1 MNTKIIKLD
10 INNKMYETIT
20 AKQGDTESRFL
31 LFHLFDASLP
41 FDLTEKSVRVYGI
54 KPDGTKIFNDLVIND
69 VKKGYCTLKLTNQ
82 MLAIA
87 GLVKLE
93 LVIYS
98 GNKKLSSIPFMLN
111 VISSLN
117 SDDAVVSTNEFTS
130 LMNGLA
136 ALSEYDIY
144 KSNAKQVPGIKEEVS
159 NLSSQLENIA
169 NLQSDDVKEFQF
181 NATCSS
187 GDWYRL
193 FKIAE
198 TSISP
203 LINFNFQLYVYGSPV
218 QIINCN
224 VNIPFGEKNISIDCS
239 YIDGGDYTSVS
250 SKYFTQLR
258 LNKDG
263 NSYYI
268 ELFCNSN
275 IDNKTVRCKVN
286 NILRFPHSAYN
297 VTCENLVVSNS
308 GDKIYLE
315 AIANYKTEKGKLAF
329 KKNGNTIEIA
339 WKYNDVSDIMI
350 VFDKFGVNNLMQ
362 IAKINLI
369 TTKNPT
375 VSTDFSLGRIN
386 LSNSHTD
393 WISPIVVEAI
403 DNITGDA
410 LSNSDYTGG
419 CHGYTGGSGTATART
434 QNFNV
439 FLDGYIPIEQV
450 VLKGDKVVLKVRNNI
465 QAWNTKKNDGT
476 GREVLQ
482 EIVTYTVT
490 PGNID
495 VEVEIRALE
504 KIKITT
510 YYGMQ
515 VYFMNFWNNR
525 IFYKG
530 NGVNTS
536 SPLTEDRY
544 SPTKSKKQINEFW
557 LCNSDNNHWLS
568 ASVLNNYGIGN
579 HAYISDDDYQVRAM
593 PKIKKAYHNLITS
606 NIPVVLD
613 ISESIAWRGS
623 YKLWYNQLY

>member
-1 MNTKIIKLD
+1 MTKENNKVDINKHEMDIDTLKKQNVNDLSSIKELYRKLKEVEEKISQVKHIDNTLVKKIKKEYGNLKKIILD
-10 INNKMYETIT
+10 ENI
-20 AKQGDTESRFL
+20 Q
-31 LFHLFDASLP
+31 
-41 FDLTEKSVRVYGI
+41 V
-54 KPDGTKIFNDLVIND
+54 
-69 VKKGYCTLKLTNQ
+69 KLTND
-82 MLAIA
+82 IETIKS
-87 GLVKLE
+87 KLE
-93 LVIYS
+93 
-98 GNKKLSSIPFMLN
+98 
-111 VISSLN
+111 
-117 SDDAVVSTNEFTS
+117 T
-130 LMNGLA
+130 
-136 ALSEYDIY
+136 
-144 KSNAKQVPGIKEEVS
+144 
-159 NLSSQLENIA
+159 
-169 NLQSDDVKEFQF
+169 
-181 NATCSS
+181 
-187 GDWYRL
+187 
-193 FKIAE
+193 
-198 TSISP
+198 
-203 LINFNFQLYVYGSPV
+203 
-218 QIINCN
+218 
-224 VNIPFGEKNISIDCS
+224 
-239 YIDGGDYTSVS
+239 
-250 SKYFTQLR
+250 
-258 LNKDG
+258 
-263 NSYYI
+263 
-268 ELFCNSN
+268 
-275 IDNKTVRCKVN
+275 
-286 NILRFPHSAYN
+286 
-297 VTCENLVVSNS
+297 
-308 GDKIYLE
+308 
-315 AIANYKTEKGKLAF
+315 IANYKTDNGKLAF

-339 WKYNDVSDIMI
+339 WKYNDISDIMI

-403 DNITGDA
+403 NNITGDA

-419 CHGYTGGSGTATART
+419 CHGYTGGTGTGTART

-439 FLDGYIPIEQV
+439 FLDGYIPKEQV

-476 GREVLQ
+476 GREVIQ

-504 KIKITT
+504 KIKIST

-536 SPLTEDRY
+536 SALTVDTY

-606 NIPVVLD
+606 NNPVVLD
-613 ISESIAWRGS
+613 ISESIAWRGR
-623 YKLWYNQLY
+623 YKLWYNQIY

>member
-1 MNTKIIKLD
+1 MVRKTVDEAIKKLRAAWTGKEVRDRMADTIEAINDEVIDTTSKQEKLNTK
-10 INNKMYETIT
+10 
-20 AKQGDTESRFL
+20 
-31 LFHLFDASLP
+31 
-41 FDLTEKSVRVYGI
+41 
-54 KPDGTKIFNDLVIND
+54 FNDLIIN
-69 VKKGYCTLKLTNQ
+69 
-82 MLAIA
+82 A
-87 GLVKLE
+87 G
-93 LVIYS
+93 
-98 GNKKLSSIPFMLN
+98 N
-111 VISSLN
+111 
-117 SDDAVVSTNEFTS
+117 
-130 LMNGLA
+130 
-136 ALSEYDIY
+136 
-144 KSNAKQVPGIKEEVS
+144 SNAEVATARKGHATVGDR
-159 NLSSQLENIA
+159 LDEFDSQLEHIA

-198 TSISP
+198 TSFSP
-203 LINFNFQLYVYGSPV
+203 LINFNFQLYVYSSPV

-275 IDNKTVRCKVN
+275 IDNKAVRCKVN
-286 NILRFPHSAYN
+286 NILRYPHSAYN
-297 VTCENLVVSNS
+297 VTCENLAVSSS

-393 WISPIVVEAI
+393 WISPIVVEAV

-410 LSNSDYTGG
+410 LTNSDYTGG

-525 IFYKG
+525 IYYKG

-536 SPLTEDRY
+536 SSLTEDRY

-557 LCNSDNNHWLS
+557 LCNSDNSHWLS

-606 NIPVVLD
+606 NTPVVLD

-623 YKLWYNQLY
+623 YKLWYNQLF